1 MSDLSPSSPFSDL
14 VTCSLEDLE
23 LEGRISKRTLQMY
36 ERNMQMFVLPVF
48 EGLKLREIGVTCC
61 DHFLKHFAKQSDNRA
76 KQGRVLLR
84 LALGLEVRHEVL
96 PRNSMDHVSRM
107 ARPASTPNALTPA
120 EVNAVRVA
128 IAYWEAGRSYAG
140 PRPDGQLGAILEGM
154 LGTSARIGEV
164 LAIRR
169 RDIDVTSATPVDPD
183 QQHHRQPS
191 C

>member
-1 MSDLSPSSPFSDL
+1 MTTTLDLDDL
-14 VTCSLEDLE
+14 RTHI
-23 LEGRISKRTLQMY
+23 GRAQIATDVIHAAPA
-36 ERNMQMFVLPVF
+36 NM
-48 EGLKLREIGVTCC
+48 
-61 DHFLKHFAKQSDNRA
+61 
-76 KQGRVLLR
+76 LR

-107 ARPASTPNALTPA
+107 PRPASTPNALTPA